1 MPVLAVSCWEVSA
14 VRSMKPKPSAAA
26 VFPALQRAAAAQH
39 VHAAAAVEA
48 GVLVHNALFK
58 GHGQGDYLEG
68 RSGLV
73 GVRDGLVAPL
83 LLLGKGVELVILL
96 LALCGGA
103 YLGLG
108 LGADGLV
115 IVQVEIAKGHHRQYS
130 TRVNLHT
137 DSRRAVLDVVVL
149 HGLGEVLFDVA
160 LDDSVYR
167 QGQAVAVVGV
177 HVVLVALVEHI
188 RPRRGG
194 GAHDVAVFAR
204 EQAVIA

>member
-1 MPVLAVSCWEVSA
+1 M
-14 VRSMKPKPSAAA
+14 
-26 VFPALQRAAAAQH
+26 
-39 VHAAAAVEA
+39 
-48 GVLVHNALFK
+48 
-58 GHGQGDYLEG
+58 
-68 RSGLV
+68 
-73 GVRDGLVAPL
+73 
-83 LLLGKGVELVILL
+83 GKGVELVILL
-96 LALCGGA
+96 LALSGGA

>member
-1 MPVLAVSCWEVSA
+1 MLYRLGQRLGTVAAVLPALE
-14 VRSMKPKPSAAA
+14 RGAAA
-26 VFPALQRAAAAQH
+26 EH
-39 VHAAAAVEA
+39 VHAASAVEA
-48 GVLVHNALFK
+48 RVLAHHALLER
-58 GHGQGDYLEG
+58 HGESDYLEG
-68 RSGLV
+68 RAGLV
-73 GVRDGLVAPL
+73 GIRDCLVSPL
-83 LLLGKGVELVILL
+83 LLLGEGIELIVLV
-96 LALCGGA
+96 LALSYAA

-108 LGADGLV
+108 LGTDGLV
-115 IVQVEIAKGHHRQYS
+115 VVEVKIAKRHHRQYS

-194 GAHDVAVFAR
+194 GAHDVAVLAR